1 MNPRGRGADDELVNL
16 GLVLVAAIGVIA
28 ATLRLAGSAAAW
40 LSGAGQPEHGWQAG
54 LQVLGDPTHPAEA
67 LGSTGLVAWVYWVV
81 LALIVA
87 IVLASSLVLWR
98 RMGMIRHRMSSDPR
112 RLAGVATGRDVRAFA
127 SRKALLARGKA
138 LRPSLDRPEPSE
150 VGYRLGRSRGHDVW
164 ASVEDSILILGPPRS
179 GKGLH
184 VVVNAILDAPG
195 AVITTAT
202 RPDNVAATILERQR
216 RGPVAVFDPQRLADG
231 LPAGL
236 RWSPVRGCSDPLTAM
251 IRATGLASATGLST
265 GGVESGGF
273 WEGKTRTALQALL
286 HAAALDNRTPRELF
300 GWTLAPS
307 AAADAVAILSSDP
320 EAAPGWADSLESMI
334 HADPRTRDSIWMGV
348 SLALSCLA
356 DPRVL
361 DAVSPDPGEGF
372 DPDDF
377 LTNNGTLYLLA
388 TGAGAGASWSLVAAF
403 IEDLVETARHLAA
416 SSPGARLDPPLLLA
430 LDEIGNLSPL
440 PSLPMLMA
448 EGGGTGITTM
458 PVLQSLSQARDK
470 WGDHAAGAIWD
481 ASIVKVI
488 LGGGSSARDLQDLSA
503 LIGERDE
510 RTDTISIGDY
520 GSRSLQRSTR
530 RVPVMPPETIR
541 TLPFGNA
548 LVLLRSAPPLVT
560 DLHAWTSREDA
571 EELRE
576 GRALVEAALRRGSS
590 RTPDW

>member
-1 MNPRGRGADDELVNL
+1 MNPRGRGVDDELVNL
-16 GLVLVAAIGVIA
+16 GLILAAAAAALAAVLWVAGVLAALVTGNPLPRGGIA
-28 ATLRLAGSAAAW
+28 AGFGVLTHAGAP
-40 LSGAGQPEHGWQAG
+40 GA
-54 LQVLGDPTHPAEA
+54 A
-67 LGSTGLVAWVYWVV
+67 LGAPGLSVWVYWPTVALLVAVV
-81 LALIVA
+81 LG
-87 IVLASSLVLWR
+87 LAVGGWRLVSGSR
-98 RMGMIRHRMSSDPR
+98 QKTARDPH
-112 RLAGVATGRDVRAFA
+112 RLAGVATVRDVATTA
-127 SRKALLARGKA
+127 SEKALLKRAGT
-138 LRPSLDRPEPSE
+138 LRPSLAKPSAAQ
-150 VGYRLGRSRGHDVW
+150 VGYLLGRSRGKGVW
-164 ASVEDSILILGPPRS
+164 ASVEDSILLLGPPRS

-184 VVVNAILDAPG
+184 VVINAILDAPG
-195 AVITTAT
+195 AVVTTAT
-202 RPDNVAATILERQR
+202 RPDNIAATITARQR
-216 RGPVAVFDPQRLADG
+216 GDRPVAVFDPQRLADG
-231 LPAGL
+231 LPSGL
-236 RWSPVRGCSDPLTAM
+236 RWSPVRGCEDPLTAM
-251 IRATGLASATGLST
+251 IRATGLASATGLTS

-286 HAAALDNRTPRELF
+286 HAAALDQRSPRELF
-300 GWTLAPS
+300 GWTLSPS
-307 AAADAVAILSSDP
+307 SAADAVAVLASHP
-320 EAAPGWADSLESMI
+320 NAAPGWADSLESMI

-361 DAVSPDPGEGF
+361 DAVTPKPGEEF
-372 DPDDF
+372 DPTKF
-377 LTNNGTLYLLA
+377 LTSNGTLYLLA
-388 TGAGAGASWSLVAAF
+388 TGAGAGASWPLVAAF

-440 PSLPMLMA
+440 PSLPVLMA

-488 LGGGSSARDLQDLSA
+488 LGGTASARDLQDLSA

-510 RTDTISIGDY
+510 HTDTISVGDY

-541 TLPFGNA
+541 MLPFGTG

-560 DLHAWTSREDA
+560 DLRPWTTRPDA
-571 EELRE
+571 AELRTE
-576 GRALVEAALRRGSS
+576 RAGIEESLRR
-590 RTPDW
+590 R